1 MHEDQSSLRI
11 VHPAIDVKQW
21 LARPPSVEAV
31 RPSRCPGC
39 GAASHPP
46 GLPLVLHG
54 HGLRS
59 REQRGPLEPGA
70 RPVSVEVFCRRYQ
83 CQRCSAVV
91 LVAPRGVLARRLYS
105 ASAIALALSLWAVMG
120 VSEEQVRQRT
130 SPWIPSQRDEEGVV
144 DHWPS
149 LWRWSRALTRGRLF
163 GPPAA
168 ARASP
173 TLRGTAAQ
181 VVSWLAGH
189 APVRARDHGFAA
201 QAFAGAAQL
210 S

>member
-1 MHEDQSSLRI
+1 M
-11 VHPAIDVKQW
+11 HPAIDVKQW

-31 RPSRCPGC
+31 RPSRCPAC
-39 GAASHPP
+39 GTASRRP
-46 GLPLVLHG
+46 GLPLALHG

-59 REQRGPLEPGA
+59 REQRGPLEPGG
-70 RPVSVEVFCRRYQ
+70 RPVSVEVLCRRYQ

-105 ASAIALALSLWAVMG
+105 ASAIALALALWAVMG
-120 VSEEQVRQRT
+120 VGEAGVRRRT
-130 SPWIPSQRDEEGVV
+130 SPWIPSQRDEQGVV

-149 LWRWSRALTRGRLF
+149 LWRWSRALTQGRLF
-163 GPPAA
+163 GPKAS
-168 ARASP
+168 ARAGP
-173 TLRGTAAQ
+173 TLRDTAAR

-189 APVRARDHGFAA
+189 APPGVREQALAA
-201 QAFAGAAQL
+201 QAHAGAAQL